1 MDANDVL
8 GKVGPWQIKEF
19 PEALREDITR
29 QAKLERLTVGEFV
42 TGHMAALR
50 DAGWPRGGLP
60 INPTLNHGQPIT
72 LTDLGRAIDMA
83 CKVAEYGERMPVGM
97 RNIANQLVKGRLA
110 GMKQTEQT
118 IIGKSGKPLAVAA
131 PDEAEKAAET
141 GPHLTLVPRDDRSAI
156 GLLTVANEQTDG

>member
-60 INPTLNHGQPIT
+60 INPTLNHGQPVT
-72 LTDLGRAIDMA
+72 LTDLSRAIDMA
-83 CKVAEYGERMPVGM
+83 CKVAEYGDRMPVQT
-97 RNIANQLVKGRLA
+97 RTLANRLVKGRLA

-118 IIGKSGKPLAVAA
+118 LPGKTGKPLAIAA
-131 PDEAEKAAET
+131 PDEAGNPAEAR
-141 GPHLTLVPRDDRSAI
+141 PHLTLVPSETADADVLS
-156 GLLTVANEQTDG
+156 